1 MINFRCVQKDM
12 FTVGLYAEFGG
23 SVGHHSQV
31 ATSWKQCMLEVLL
44 DLGGLESLGMSDEG
58 D

>member
-1 MINFRCVQKDM
+1 MLSL
-12 FTVGLYAEFGG
+12 VGLWGII
-23 SVGHHSQV
+23 

-44 DLGGLESLGMSDEG
+44 DLDGLESLGMSEEG

>member
-1 MINFRCVQKDM
+1 MS
-12 FTVGLYAEFGG
+12 TVGLYAEFGG

-31 ATSWKQCMLEVLL
+31 ATSWKQCVLETLL
-44 DLGGLESLGMSDEG
+44 DLDALESLGMSEEG

>member
-1 MINFRCVQKDM
+1 MLSL
-12 FTVGLYAEFGG
+12 VGLW
-23 SVGHHSQV
+23 GHHSQV